1 MRCLRV
7 RQVQSEVHLCF
18 GYDVVAWHR
27 ESQLMKTVDRCHIRQ
42 RDLAGVMGNHHAL
55 ASQRSFLLL
64 SACSLLPP
72 GCPKLPHRQPQVK
85 LLGITHK
92 WRPKGIRGTI
102 DVGAIQHLQVN
113 CCLPNLQVHRF
124 SIPALPAQ
132 LISPWRIQVHHC
144 NTR

>member
-1 MRCLRV
+1 
-7 RQVQSEVHLCF
+7 
-18 GYDVVAWHR
+18 
-27 ESQLMKTVDRCHIRQ
+27 
-42 RDLAGVMGNHHAL
+42 VMGNHHAL

-72 GCPKLPHRQPQVK
+72 GCPKLHRQPQVK
-85 LLGITHK
+85 LLRHNTQVATQRHQ
-92 WRPKGIRGTI
+92 GTI

-144 NTR
+144 NTI